1 MTKFDQIDYLS
12 KAIAMLE
19 TEAILWPS
27 LVTVASLLMYF
38 VVTINVG
45 RARAKYK
52 IMPPQMIGDQN
63 FERVVR
69 VQQNTLEQ
77 LILFLPSLWLFSLF
91 VSPLWGASIGAT
103 WVLGRI
109 LFAWG
114 YYQAAEKRTLGFG
127 ISSLTTITLLI
138 GALVGI
144 ILPLWKTIS

>member
-1 MTKFDQIDYLS
+1 MV
-12 KAIAMLE
+12 E
-19 TEAILWPS
+19 TPEILWPS

-52 IMPPQMIGDQN
+52 ITPPQMTGDQN

-91 VSPLWGASIGAT
+91 VNPVWGAGIGAT

-114 YYQAAEKRTLGFG
+114 YYQAAEKRILGFG
-127 ISSLTTITLLI
+127 ISYLATITLLI

>member
-1 MTKFDQIDYLS
+1 MI
-12 KAIAMLE
+12 E
-19 TEAILWPS
+19 TSEILWPS
-27 LVTVASLLMYF
+27 LVTVATLLMYF

-52 IMPPQMIGDQN
+52 IMPPQMTGDEN
-63 FERVVR
+63 FERVIR

-91 VSPLWGASIGAT
+91 ISALWGAGIGAV

-127 ISSLTTITLLI
+127 ISSLSTIVLLI

>member
-1 MTKFDQIDYLS
+1 
-12 KAIAMLE
+12 MLE
-19 TEAILWPS
+19 TQLILWPS
-27 LVTVASLLMYF
+27 LVTLVTLLMYF

-52 IMPPQMIGDQN
+52 IMPPQMTGDEN

-77 LILFLPSLWLFSLF
+77 LILFLPSLWLFSIF
-91 VSPLWGASIGAT
+91 VSPVWGAGIGAA
-103 WVLGRI
+103 WVVGRI

-127 ISSLTTITLLI
+127 ISSLSTIALLI
-138 GALVGI
+138 GSLVGI
-144 ILPLWKTIS
+144 ILPLWKSIFLV